1 MVNIPFVMR
10 PICSLPPIPTMPRR
24 SILALLALIAGA
36 LPFPARAQLAGPADL
51 IVTGGRIYT
60 VDVTRPIVEAFA
72 VRDGRFVFV
81 GTRRGAM
88 TFSGPQTQLFDLRGA
103 VAYPGFIDAHAH
115 LLGLGMTLRSIDLI
129 GSPSYEE
136 VVSRVAARARSTPP
150 GQWIMGNG
158 WDQNR
163 WTVKEFPTHDAL
175 SRAIPNLPVLLNRV
189 DGHAVLANDAAM
201 RAAGIT
207 ARTRDPVGGRII
219 RNSRGLPTGVF
230 VDNAQSLFASA
241 VPRLGPAQLG
251 ELLHAAAVE
260 CNKWG
265 LTEVQDMGADRST
278 IEALESL
285 ASAKRLP
292 LRSYEMVTDDS
303 AALAYYFARGPKQ
316 AEYDAHV
323 WVRGVKLY
331 ADGALGSR
339 GAALLAPYTDDGAN
353 TGLLVST
360 PEHLQQRTIDA
371 LRHGFQVSIHAIGD
385 RGNRNAL
392 DAFQS
397 ALGAVPTADARMRI
411 EHAQII
417 SPEDIPRF
425 AQLGV
430 IPSMQTSHQTS
441 DMPWAER
448 RLGPERIRGAYAWRS
463 LLTTG
468 VVIPNGTDFPVE
480 HVNPII
486 TFHSAVTRQDSA
498 NAPPGGWYADQRMT
512 REEALRSMTLWPA
525 YAAFQEN
532 ELGSIAV
539 GKYADFTILN
549 RDIMTLPPE
558 RILGA
563 QVVATYLGGAAVYR
577 ANALLLM
584 ARGIEPSATRADLM
598 QSTPLQR
605 EDEWTRA
612 LVARDP
618 KVFDRLL
625 APGFVYTEDA
635 GVMSRD
641 DVIASATGEEITTW
655 AGNEGMKVHDFGSTQ
670 IITGVLHVKGRNRS
684 GPFDRRYAFTDTW
697 QQRDGAW
704 QLIGAQDY
712 VIPK

>member
-1 MVNIPFVMR
+1 MNGLRTLVVFSAIAAAASR
-10 PICSLPPIPTMPRR
+10 ASLAQSTPR
-24 SILALLALIAGA
+24 AE
-36 LPFPARAQLAGPADL
+36 L
-51 IVTGGRIYT
+51 IVTGGPIHT
-60 VDVTRPIVEAFA
+60 VDVTRPIAEAFA
-72 VRDGRFVFV
+72 VRRGHFIFV
-81 GTRRGAM
+81 GSARDAMRFKGPSTRLLDLHGA
-88 TFSGPQTQLFDLRGA
+88 A
-103 VAYPGFIDAHAH
+103 AYPGFIDAHAH
-115 LLGLGMTLRSIDLI
+115 LLGLGEALESVDLV
-129 GSPSYEE
+129 GAPSYEE
-136 VVSRVAARARSTPP
+136 IVSRVFARAKSAAPH
-150 GQWIMGNG
+150 QWIMGNG

-163 WTVKEFPTHDAL
+163 WAVKEFPTHEAL
-175 SRAIPNLPVLLNRV
+175 SRAVPDHPVLLSRV
-189 DGHAVLANDAAM
+189 DGHAVLANAAAM

-207 ARTRDPVGGRII
+207 AQTPDPEGGRII
-219 RNSRGLPTGVF
+219 RDSQGNPTGVF
-230 VDNAQSLFASA
+230 VDNAQSLVASA
-241 VPRLGPAQLG
+241 TPQLTSAQLG
-251 ELLHAAAVE
+251 ELLHSAAVE
-260 CNKWG
+260 SNKWG

-278 IEALESL
+278 IEALEAL
-285 ASAKRLP
+285 ARAGKLP

-303 AALAYYFARGPKQ
+303 AALAYYYARGPKK
-316 AEYDAHV
+316 ALYDGHV
-323 WVRGVKLY
+323 WVRGIKLY

-339 GAALLAPYTDDGAN
+339 GAALLAPYSDDSTN

-360 PEHLQQRTIDA
+360 PAHLKERSIDA
-371 LRHGFQVSIHAIGD
+371 LRHGFQVSTHAIGD

-392 DAFQS
+392 DAYQA
-397 ALGAVPTADARMRI
+397 ALQAVPTATDARFRI

-417 SPEDIPRF
+417 SPQDIARF

-430 IPSMQTSHQTS
+430 IPSMQASHQTS

-463 LLTTG
+463 LLNTG

-480 HVNPII
+480 YVNPII
-486 TFHSAVTRQDSA
+486 TFHSSVTRQDA
-498 NAPPGGWYADQRMT
+498 ENMPAGGWYPGQRMT

-532 ELGSIAV
+532 ELGSIST

-549 RDIMTLPPE
+549 RDIMTVAPE
-558 RILGA
+558 RILGTR
-563 QVVATYLGGAAVYR
+563 VVATYIGGAAVYQAKDVVVKTDASDAR
-577 ANALLLM
+577 ATA
-584 ARGIEPSATRADLM
+584 ADSAPA
-598 QSTPLQR
+598 TPVQR
-605 EDEWTRA
+605 EDEWTRG

-618 KVFDRLL
+618 KAFDRLL

-641 DVIASATGEEITTW
+641 DVIASATGDDTTSW

-670 IITGVLHVKGRNRS
+670 IITGVLHVKGKNKS

-697 QQRDGAW
+697 QRRDGAW